1 MFQSGISKPSRK
13 DQLNKII
20 QSNNPV
26 DFNQRKGLFSSSLSR
41 VHFDRTTQVPGA
53 RSPAYSYF
61 HHPCHVSGL
70 SVPRRC
76 HVLLPYF
83 PRPCHVFI
91 VSAPRRWKF
100 FPHHLISVRRFYN
113 YVCSG
118 KGLADKIKGFFNI
131 QEKVAYFSQ
140 WTMKISNLGYKK
152 NLFGNPLQLKFSLFI
167 ARKKSDLCTFEVIK
181 FISVLKITRSL

>member
-1 MFQSGISKPSRK
+1 M

-53 RSPAYSYF
+53 RSPAYSLF
-61 HHPCHVSGL
+61 PSSL
-70 SVPRRC
+70 SRVCFERTTKVPRFAPLFSSSLSRVFC
-76 HVLLPYF
+76 KRTTQVKIF
-83 PRPCHVFI
+83 PSSSNLCKAF
-91 VSAPRRWKF
+91 
-100 FPHHLISVRRFYN
+100 LYN

-140 WTMKISNLGYKK
+140 WTMKIPNLGYKK

-167 ARKKSDLCTFEVIK
+167 ARKKSDLCTFEVIR
-181 FISVLKITRSL
+181 FINVLKITRFL

>member
-13 DQLNKII
+13 DQWNKII

-26 DFNQRKGLFSSSLSR
+26 DFNQRKGLFLSSLSR

-53 RSPAYSYF
+53 RSPSYSLF
-61 HHPCHVSGL
+61 PSSL
-70 SVPRRC
+70 SRVCFERTTKVPRFAPLFSSSLSR
-76 HVLLPYF
+76 VYRKRTTQVKLF
-83 PRPCHVFI
+83 PSLSNLCKAF
-91 VSAPRRWKF
+91 
-100 FPHHLISVRRFYN
+100 L

-131 QEKVAYFSQ
+131 QEKVAYFSHR
-140 WTMKISNLGYKK
+140 TIKIPNLGYKK
-152 NLFGNPLQLKFSLFI
+152 NLFWNPLQLKFSLFI

-181 FISVLKITRSL
+181 FISVLKITRFL